1 MPSIGTL
8 PIVPGMATEQG
19 ARRVLIGL
27 ILVSIA
33 LVLLVISPFFEAFF
47 LAAVLAGAFQG
58 LQKWL
63 TRRFRGRKGP
73 AAGLICL
80 GFVLILLAPLAALT
94 AFLVSQVIEGVEFI
108 TTTVE
113 QRGLDGL
120 LAYVP
125 GPLRDSAERML
136 GNFQTRSA
144 GVWATLQEQLTT
156 RGSTAAQTV
165 GGAVAATGSVVFQV
179 VMMLIALYFLLT
191 EGKQL
196 VAWMESVSPLKRGQ
210 TTELLRE
217 FRGVTKTVLTSTLA
231 TAGVQAVAAL
241 VGYLITGVPVPIFF
255 AAVTFF
261 FALIPAIGAAVVCI
275 AAALLLLATGHP
287 VSALI
292 LAVWGI
298 VVVGLSDNVIKPLL
312 ARRGMHMHGAII
324 FFSLLGGLAVFG
336 AIGLLLG
343 PLAVALFLAV
353 LRIYERDYG
362 RPSPRLEDPGTP
374 PMNKPTQ
381 GTEWEPSGLTGS
393 GEERPAH

>member
-1 MPSIGTL
+1 
-8 PIVPGMATEQG
+8 MATEQG

-33 LVLLVISPFFEAFF
+33 LVLMVISPFFEAFF

-58 LQKWL
+58 MHGWL

-73 AAGLICL
+73 AAGLILL

-94 AFLVSQVIEGVEFI
+94 AFIVSQVIEGVDFI

-113 QRGLDGL
+113 KRGLDGL

-125 GPLRDSAERML
+125 GPLQDSAERML
-136 GNFQTRSA
+136 ENFQVKSA
-144 GVWATLQEQLTT
+144 GVWGTLHEQLST
-156 RGSTAAQTV
+156 RGSAAAQTV
-165 GGAVAATGSVVFQV
+165 GGAVAATGTVLFQT
-179 VMMLIALYFLLT
+179 VMLLIALYFLLT

-217 FRGVTKTVLTSTLA
+217 FRRVTRSVLTSSLA

-261 FALIPAIGAAVVCI
+261 FALIPAVGAAVVCI

-292 LAVWGI
+292 LAIWGV
-298 VVVGLSDNVIKPLL
+298 VVVGLSDNVIKPIL
-312 ARRGMHMHGAII
+312 AKRGMHMHGAII
-324 FFSLLGGLAVFG
+324 FFALLGGLAVFG

-343 PLAVALFLAV
+343 PLAVAFFLAV

-362 RPSPRLEDPGTP
+362 RPSSRPGDPGTP
-374 PMNKPTQ
+374 PLNKPTV
-381 GTEWEPSGLTGS
+381 GEGEEWEPSRFDEHVDS
-393 GEERPAH
+393 GETPAH